1 MNDLAIKPFRSQ
13 RAWERWL
20 GANHET
26 SPGVWLKVAKKASG
40 IASVNH
46 AEALEVAICHGW
58 IDGQR
63 RALDEQFF
71 LQKFTPRGPRST
83 WSRVNREKALDL
95 IARGRMQPAGLR
107 EVERAKADGRWEAAY
122 EPQSTATVPDDLQR
136 QLDANPRAAE
146 FFSSLDSRNRY
157 AILYRLQNAKKSETR
172 ARRLAQFVAMLDE
185 HRKLYP

>member
-1 MNDLAIKPFRSQ
+1 MNELAIKPFRSQ
-13 RAWERWL
+13 REWERWL
-20 GANHET
+20 RANDEI
-26 SPGVWLKVAKKASG
+26 SPGVWLKIAKKTSG
-40 IASVNH
+40 IESVNH
-46 AEALEVAICHGW
+46 AEALEIAICHGW

-63 RALDEQFF
+63 RSLDEQFF

-122 EPQSTATVPDDLQR
+122 EPQSTAAVPDDLQR

-157 AILYRLQNAKKSETR
+157 AILYRLQNARKPETR

-185 HRKLYP
+185 HRKLHP

>member
-1 MNDLAIKPFRSQ
+1 MTDLRVKPFRSQ
-13 RAWERWL
+13 DEWERWL
-20 GANHET
+20 RSNHKT
-26 SPGVWLKVAKKASG
+26 SPGVWLKIAKKASG
-40 IASVNH
+40 IKSVNH

-63 RALDEQFF
+63 RSLDERFF

-95 IARGRMQPAGLR
+95 IARGRMQPAGLK
-107 EVERAKADGRWEAAY
+107 EVERAEADGRWESAY
-122 EPQSTATVPDDLQR
+122 EPQSSATVPDDLQR

-157 AILYRLQNAKKSETR
+157 AILYRLQSAKRPETR
-172 ARRLAQFVAMLDE
+172 ARRLAQFVAMLE
-185 HRKLYP
+185 GHRKLYP